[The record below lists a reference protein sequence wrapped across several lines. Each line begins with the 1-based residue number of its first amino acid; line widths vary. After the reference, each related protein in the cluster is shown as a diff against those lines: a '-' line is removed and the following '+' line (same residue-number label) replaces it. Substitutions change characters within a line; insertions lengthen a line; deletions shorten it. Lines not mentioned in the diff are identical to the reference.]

1 MCRVQTRPRK
11 KHFDDEFVIKL
22 KQICDQ
28 LKFTEKNKI
37 SLWQERERK
46 QLAGMQH
53 SGMKL

>member
-1 MCRVQTRPRK
+1 VCKHVHEK